1 MTLKP
6 PSPGTG
12 QAGLLAFRDAVKLEE
27 DTLRTRFSR
36 AFHRKELGR
45 WQKLYASLAA
55 KREAGSPAAAH
66 FSALSILCGDLLEEF
81 GEEAPARKRMPRKS
95 AAVPLTYPDFPD
107 EITHRLHFLEGPG
120 LRRVR
125 TVDLARHA
133 AAVSRQTSGKGR
145 VLVSVGV
152 PALNVR
158 LFERLV
164 EAIGDNAQGDLSA
177 AGFDTGYVMRPEG
190 VAEGQ
195 SWYANPLDPASPIA
209 RIWSDNQHARGYSWQ
224 ARALGEQWRGAD
236 GDGLPDDLPEISDHP
251 WDPDPF
257 WQEVLDLT
265 QADRLDEALA
275 RVETVPGCDR
285 EALFDEVIY
294 LRFLT
299 GSAVR
304 AQDVCLLARRH
315 AERSLI
321 AGRMLEDF
329 EAFLDHLQTQFEL
342 EPPIYEEM
350 TVLRPGFGEGAMPP
364 MTPAADWPAYR
375 RRQASFTAPSA
386 ARGRI
391 FSLNIGVADTGAQ
404 AFFAG
409 ALVAAEEAFRRARS
423 IPEIGKGWVSE
434 RALLDLVRS
443 FWPAAIHQWRPSL
456 LGMRSVDIFVPEIG
470 LAIEYQGQQH
480 YLPVALFGG
489 EEGLEL
495 TRARDE
501 RKRARLARHGIPL
514 LEWPYDVEISRAALV
529 NRLIA
534 MGIAVP
540 GTG

>member
-6 PSPGTG
+6 PSLSTG
-12 QAGLLAFRDAVKLEE
+12 QAGLLAFREAVKLEE

-36 AFHRKELGR
+36 EFHRKDLGR

-66 FSALSILCGDLLEEF
+66 FSALSTLCGELLEEY
-81 GEEAPARKRMPRKS
+81 GAEAPAKKRAPRTS
-95 AAVPLTYPDFPD
+95 AAVALTYPNFPD
-107 EITHRLHFLEGPG
+107 EITHRLHFLEGPA

-152 PALNVR
+152 PARDVR

-177 AGFDTGYVMRPEG
+177 AGFDIGYVMRPEG

-195 SWYANPLDPASPIA
+195 SWYAKPLDPASPIA
-209 RIWSDNQHARGYSWQ
+209 RIWSDNHRARGYSWQ
-224 ARALGEQWRGAD
+224 ARALGGQWRGAD
-236 GDGLPDDLPEISDHP
+236 GDGLPHDLPAVTDDP

-257 WQEVLDLT
+257 WQKVLDLT
-265 QADRLDEALA
+265 QADRLEEALA
-275 RVETVPGCDR
+275 CVDTIPGRDR

-299 GSAVR
+299 GSALR
-304 AQDVCLLARRH
+304 AQDVRLLARRH

-321 AGRMLEDF
+321 SGRLLEEF
-329 EAFLDHLQTQFEL
+329 EAFLDHLQAQFEL
-342 EPPIYEEM
+342 EPPIYDEM
-350 TVLRPGFGEGAMPP
+350 TVLRPGFGERAMPP
-364 MTPAADWPAYR
+364 MTPASDWPAYR
-375 RRQASFTAPSA
+375 RRQASFTTPSA
-386 ARGRI
+386 PRGRI

-409 ALVAAEEAFRRARS
+409 ALVAAEEAFRRSRS

-443 FWPAAIHQWRPSL
+443 IWPATIHQWRPSL
-456 LGMRSVDIFVPEIG
+456 LGMQSVDIFVPEIG

-480 YLPVALFGG
+480 YFPVALFGG
-489 EEGLEL
+489 EEGLKL
-495 TRARDE
+495 TKARDE
-501 RKRARLARHGIPL
+501 RKRARLARHGVPL

-529 NRLIA
+529 DRLA
-534 MGIAVP
+534 ALGIAVP